1 MSGIMNLVLSN
12 TYTPFTLVNALL
24 YLDAGNS
31 SSYSGSGTAWN
42 DLSSNTNHYTL
53 VNSPPFTSAG
63 AASYFNFSG
72 TGFQYAA
79 CNSNAKFNQAYT
91 GKTIIVS
98 ARMTAG
104 SFPTGNMYR
113 CMFGTNS
120 GSRNFNFYIN
130 YTGSA
135 YRMHYSSGGV
145 GGFSNDLSLTTGQW
159 AVFAVTHTT
168 GGLVTYYHNGVAVG
182 TNTGQTFIQY
192 ASNSGEFVALGDNYW
207 YGDIGVCAVYG
218 RAMNNSEIL
227 QQYNSV
233 KTRYGL

>member
-31 SSYSGSGTAWN
+31 SSYSGTGTAWN
-42 DLSSNTNHYTL
+42 DLSSNINHYTL

-63 AASYFNFSG
+63 AASYFSFSG

-91 GKTIIVS
+91 GKTIIVA

-104 SFPTGNMYR
+104 SFSTGTYR

-120 GSRNFNFYIN
+120 GSRNFNTYMY

-135 YRMHYSSGGV
+135 YRMHYSSGG
-145 GGFSNDLSLTTGQW
+145 GGAFSNDLSLTTNQW

-182 TNTGQTFIQY
+182 TNTGVPFIQY
-192 ASNSGEFVALGDNYW
+192 ASSGGEFVALGDNYW

-218 RAMNNSEIL
+218 RTMNNSEIL